1 MSRLRERVAMVTGAG
16 QGIGAAIVR
25 RFAAEGA
32 TVIGLDRNAETV
44 QQVCAALPR
53 AQAHVLDV
61 TDHAG
66 VERVIDETVARFG
79 RLDVVVNDAAVCDYV
94 PMVEMTLEQWR
105 RMLAVDLEA
114 YFVIARLAA
123 RAMIKRGGGG
133 RIINVASTQAIA
145 CEPTVGAYAAAKGGV
160 LAMTRCLAV
169 ELAASNILVNA
180 LVPGC
185 IHTPMSFVNGV
196 DETTTEL
203 FQEWYVRRRKIP
215 LGRPGEP
222 EEVAA
227 AALFL
232 ASDDSSYMTG
242 QMLVIDGGLTITF

>member
-1 MSRLRERVAMVTGAG
+1 MSRLRERIALVTGAG
-16 QGIGAAIVR
+16 QGIGEAIVR

-32 TVIGLDRNAETV
+32 TVIGLDRNADTV
-44 QQVCAALPR
+44 QKVCASLPG
-53 AQAHVLDV
+53 AQARVVDV
-61 TDHAG
+61 TDHAA
-66 VERVIDETVARFG
+66 VERAVDETVTRFG
-79 RLDVVVNDAAVCDYV
+79 RLDVVVNNAAVCEYV
-94 PMVEMTLEQWR
+94 SMVELTLEQWR
-105 RMLAVDLEA
+105 QMLAVDLEA

-123 RAMIKRGGGG
+123 RAMMKQGGG

-169 ELAASNILVNA
+169 ELAANNILVNA

-196 DETTTEL
+196 DETKTEL

-222 EEVAA
+222 EEVAG